1 MFSATATPSLQAQ
14 LRKAKPV
21 EEEWCPA
28 QYQEIGTLYPHLK
41 TENNVQIDGLWRC
54 HQCGHANYLIHYDGP
69 HPFKKLKCVRCYHI
83 LCDVCPTS
91 ELLTRIPVRSTEVLE
106 SRSHESEQL
115 AYCSVCQH
123 CGLSHRAT
131 MRDGCLDFSMPWC
144 LGCAHF
150 LESGSTG
157 YYIGSLVNF
166 RRDPEG
172 TAVMLKLKRLLGDD
186 MKTEATSEVTVA
198 AHTPPLT
205 AAPAPARVVI
215 PAMTPHS
222 SPVEVHVHVHPPT
235 PPSLPVQAEC
245 QHRREQV
252 RPFTPPHACASAA
265 QHQTIDLVE
274 EVRADSESHRRPR
287 HFRAQTEA
295 SASSRPG
302 PQPRSTTSTKPAARH
317 PLQNDPQT
325 SLASEY
331 EAILSL
337 LKDVKTMDIGIARFR
352 KLPMRS
358 DLGEF
363 SVAS

>member
-1 MFSATATPSLQAQ
+1 
-14 LRKAKPV
+14 
-21 EEEWCPA
+21 
-28 QYQEIGTLYPHLK
+28 
-41 TENNVQIDGLWRC
+41 
-54 HQCGHANYLIHYDGP
+54 
-69 HPFKKLKCVRCYHI
+69 
-83 LCDVCPTS
+83 
-91 ELLTRIPVRSTEVLE
+91 
-106 SRSHESEQL
+106 
-115 AYCSVCQH
+115 
-123 CGLSHRAT
+123 
-131 MRDGCLDFSMPWC
+131 
-144 LGCAHF
+144 
-150 LESGSTG
+150 
-157 YYIGSLVNF
+157 
-166 RRDPEG
+166 
-172 TAVMLKLKRLLGDD
+172 LGDD

-205 AAPAPARVVI
+205 TAPALAHVVI

-245 QHRREQV
+245 QHRHEQV
-252 RPFTPPHACASAA
+252 HPSTLPHACASVV

-302 PQPRSTTSTKPAARH
+302 PQPRPTTSTKPATRH
-317 PLQNDPQT
+317 SIHNNPQT

-337 LKDVKTMDIGIARFR
+337 LKDLKTMDVGIARFR

-358 DLGEF
+358 DLGDF
-363 SVAS
+363 IVAS